1 MAYVRRRAR
10 ALVLALVAIPAYG
23 AASAAHAQAGT
34 EPAGPTVTA
43 TPTDTTPRA
52 DSTPRV
58 DSTQRAATGAQVKPP
73 PARLSLLF
81 NREASVV
88 VVTDTQR
95 ATNLR
100 ILQSTLQ
107 EGTTGA
113 QLPPSS
119 LKLCVAGRCDGAINL
134 GPRTATRVELV
145 VDPAFR
151 HKGTFTG
158 SVFLASNENPAGM
171 VPVELTVLSTT
182 PRARAAGGALLLA
195 GILVGV
201 LATVF
206 LRHRALRLQ
215 ALLPAKR
222 LQGLID
228 RLEREVKAAVQP
240 TDAPFRQTLARLEAL
255 RLELSSD
262 NLEGLGYVPSRLA
275 AAVPATDRAS
285 EYGELLK
292 RIAGEVGA
300 VEVVLVRGIR
310 PVMELWTAHPGHE
323 ALMTALRQLDRAG
336 AQSATKDAAQEAAEK
351 IRAAA
356 EAAVGVGGGAES
368 LAGAEAVTLPD
379 VHAVQVAFQRTNA
392 AIWLLWAL
400 VTWVTGIVA
409 LVATNYAFGAG
420 LDYYKCFLWGIGVQ
434 VAGNQLQQLT
444 PASVSTAFSIST
456 QKT

>member
-1 MAYVRRRAR
+1 
-10 ALVLALVAIPAYG
+10 
-23 AASAAHAQAGT
+23 
-34 EPAGPTVTA
+34 
-43 TPTDTTPRA
+43 
-52 DSTPRV
+52 
-58 DSTQRAATGAQVKPP
+58 
-73 PARLSLLF
+73 
-81 NREASVV
+81 VV

-107 EGTTGA
+107 EATTGA
-113 QLPPSS
+113 QLPPSR
-119 LKLCVAGRCDGAINL
+119 LRLCLSGRCDGPINL
-134 GPRTATRVELV
+134 DRRTAARVELV

-158 SVFLASNENPAGM
+158 SVFLASNENLTGFA
-171 VPVELTVLSTT
+171 PVELTVLSTT
-182 PRARAAGGALLLA
+182 RRARAAGIALLLA

-201 LATVF
+201 LVTVV

-240 TDAPFRQTLARLEAL
+240 ADAPFRQTLARLEAL
-255 RLELSSD
+255 RVELSSD
-262 NLEGLGYVPSRLA
+262 NLEGLGYVPGRLA
-275 AAVPATDRAS
+275 AAVPATDRAG

-310 PVMELWTAHPGHE
+310 PVMELWTAHPGHD
-323 ALMTALRQLDRAG
+323 ALKKALGELDCTG
-336 AQSATKDAAQEAAEK
+336 AHSATREAAQEAAEK

-356 EAAVGVGGGAES
+356 ESAVGAARRAES
-368 LAGAEAVTLPD
+368 LAGAEAVTLPV
-379 VHAVQVAFQRTNA
+379 VHQVQVAFQRTNA
-392 AIWLLWAL
+392 AIWVLWAL

-444 PASVSTAFSIST
+444 PASVATAFGIST
-456 QKT
+456 QKA